1 MEQFLF
7 LPGKEYHIFICAFLY
22 MNIKCSFRSS
32 GLFFQASSQEGASK
46 VFDLLQ
52 GKTFR
57 SVGWS
62 TLFDCL
68 SIYTERFKQSLQ
80 TAGAM
85 LPEFQEGDAK
95 ALVAYL
101 NVLQKVKSYTL

>member
-1 MEQFLF
+1 MF
-7 LPGKEYHIFICAFLY
+7 IFF
-22 MNIKCSFRSS
+22 
-32 GLFFQASSQEGASK
+32 GFFFFKASSQEGASK
-46 VFDLLQ
+46 VYELLK
-52 GKTFR
+52 GKAFR

-68 SIYTERFKQSLQ
+68 SIYDEKFKQSLQ

-85 LPEFQEGDAK
+85 LPEFPEGDAK

-101 NVLQKVKSYTL
+101 SVLQKVLFCSFFFLKNFCHL